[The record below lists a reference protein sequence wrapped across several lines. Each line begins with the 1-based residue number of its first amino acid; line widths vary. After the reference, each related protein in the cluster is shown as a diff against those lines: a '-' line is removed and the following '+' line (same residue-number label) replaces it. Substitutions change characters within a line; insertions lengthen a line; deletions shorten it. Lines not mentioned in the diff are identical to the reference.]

1 MAEKASVVGT
11 GRRCAESHV
20 TLHQVLLLPLHTW
33 FGPSWKRAVSPKSYF
48 LNPGSVPSTLEST
61 KQGYSCGIVLG
72 HLPEK
77 TLSQKQAWL
86 HLTD

>member
-20 TLHQVLLLPLHTW
+20 TLHQVLLFAPTHLVPDLLEEGCEPQILLPE
-33 FGPSWKRAVSPKSYF
+33 SWLSTQH
-48 LNPGSVPSTLEST
+48 PG

>member
-11 GRRCAESHV
+11 GCRCAESHV
-20 TLHQVLLLPLHTW
+20 TLQQVLLFAPAHLVPALLEE
-33 FGPSWKRAVSPKSYF
+33 GCEPQI

-61 KQGYSCGIVLG
+61 EQGYSCGIVLG